1 MDYCYE
7 QERIKLRLTKSN
19 TNKTI
24 VAMHRKKFYIEQR
37 RKKVASLLAQSM
49 NETDIA
55 TILKVDQSTISRD
68 ITALKEM
75 SRNFVY
81 DLAKSDLAFHY
92 KLSLDGIEEVKKKA
106 WQLVRSGTLNSKE
119 ELLALKLIKECNE
132 STFGLC
138 KDGPC
143 IMNMQS
149 LEERLVS
156 IESARENYQ

>member
-1 MDYCYE
+1 M
-7 QERIKLRLTKSN
+7 
-19 TNKTI
+19 NKTI

-55 TILKVDQSTISRD
+55 VVLNVDQSTISRD

-75 SRNFVY
+75 SRHFVY
-81 DLAKSDLAFHY
+81 DLAKSDLSFRY
-92 KLSLDGIEEVKKKA
+92 KLSLDIIKEVQKRV
-106 WQLVRSGTLNSKE
+106 WGLVRSGALNAKE

-132 STFGLC
+132 SNFMLL
-138 KDGPC
+138 KDGIC
-143 IMNMQS
+143 ILNVQS

-156 IESARENYQ
+156 IESAREDYR